1 MSFTL
6 YGIGVSRGIAIGAL
20 HIIRPRVEINEYR
33 IEVTQVETEIQRYH
47 NALERAREEL
57 RQVRDQIPLI
67 YPTRDA
73 ARESETS
80 AESGK
85 FSIAAAEIASFID
98 PHMLML
104 EDAMLT
110 QIPVEIIKNQQCNAE
125 WALKQQQDRFTE
137 LFDAMDNEYLKARK
151 HDIQQVVE
159 RVQRYLWQAA
169 QPSHEQEQSNPQD
182 YPENCIILADDLTP
196 ADTAMMP
203 HNGIKAFVTEHGGMN
218 SHTAIIARSLGIPAI
233 VGVRRARHYLRRGD
247 MLVVD
252 GLRGVVTSNPD
263 VRSLRFFKSLQS
275 EQKRR
280 RGELARLREAP
291 AVTQDGQLITLYANI
306 EFPSDSQTVKRT
318 GANGIGLYRTEFLHM
333 NRADHSQPDEEEH
346 YEAYVNV
353 LRAIEGPVTIRTLDL
368 GADKQVDGGTFHAS
382 VVAINPAL
390 GLRGVRL
397 CLRDLDLFKPQLRAI
412 LRASVI
418 GPVRAM
424 IPMVSSVQEI
434 IQVRQLISDV
444 QRELD
449 AEQHAYDPD
458 MPLGAMV
465 EVPSMAICSN
475 IFLPYVDFLSIGT
488 NDLIQYTLAIDR
500 VDDSVGYLYDPMHPA
515 VLRLLKSVIDTSHQ
529 VNKPVSMCGEMAGD
543 GRYVRLLLGMGLRYF
558 SVNPETLLEVK
569 HIIRHSD
576 LSKLRPL
583 AEQIMQSQDSKAIE
597 VLLAKIN
604 QT

>member
-1 MSFTL
+1 VSFTL
-6 YGIGVSRGIAIGAL
+6 YGIGVSRGIAIGPV
-20 HIIRPRVEINEYR
+20 HIIRPQVEINEYQ
-33 IEVTQVETEIQRYH
+33 IEVAQVENEIGRYKT
-47 NALERAREEL
+47 ALERAREEL

-67 YPTRDA
+67 YP
-73 ARESETS
+73 AREPVEQPDVNNIS
-80 AESGK
+80 AT
-85 FSIAAAEIASFID
+85 AAEIASFID

-110 QIPVEIIKNQQCNAE
+110 QIPIEIIKDQRCNAE
-125 WALKQQQDRFTE
+125 WALKQQQDRFIE
-137 LFDAMDNEYLKARK
+137 LFEAMDNEYLKARK
-151 HDIQQVVE
+151 HDIQQVIE
-159 RVQRYLWQAA
+159 RVQRCLLQAA
-169 QPSHEQEQSNPQD
+169 QPNNETEQGNEQN
-182 YPENCIILADDLTP
+182 YPEGSVILADDLTP

-203 HNGIKAFVTEHGGMN
+203 HRGIKAFITEHGGTN

-247 MLVVD
+247 TLVVD
-252 GLRGVVTSNPD
+252 GLRGALVSNPD

-280 RGELARLREAP
+280 RSELARLREAP

-306 EFPSDSQTVKRT
+306 EFPSDTQAVNRT

-333 NRADHSQPDEEEH
+333 NRGDHSQPDEEEH
-346 YEAYVNV
+346 YEAYVSV
-353 LRAIEGPVTIRTLDL
+353 LRAVEGPVTIRTLDL
-368 GADKQVDGGTFHAS
+368 GADKQVDGGIAHTSA
-382 VVAINPAL
+382 VTANPAL

-397 CLRDLDLFKPQLRAI
+397 CLQDLDLFKPQLRAI

-418 GPVRAM
+418 GPVRVM
-424 IPMVSSVQEI
+424 IPMVSSVQEVM
-434 IQVRQLISDV
+434 QVRQLIKDV

-449 AEQHAYDPD
+449 IENHAYDVDIPV
-458 MPLGAMV
+458 GVMV

-475 IFLPYVDFLSIGT
+475 IFLPHVDFLSIGT

-500 VDDSVGYLYDPMHPA
+500 VDDEVGYLYDPMHPA
-515 VLRLLKSVIDTSHQ
+515 VLHLLHTVINHSNQ
-529 VNKPVSMCGEMAGD
+529 ANKPVSMCGEMAGD
-543 GRYVRLLLGMGLRYF
+543 GRYVRLLLGMGLHYF

-583 AEQIMQSQDSKAIE
+583 AEQILQCHDSKEIE
-597 VLLAKIN
+597 TMLTQIN
-604 QT
+604 SV